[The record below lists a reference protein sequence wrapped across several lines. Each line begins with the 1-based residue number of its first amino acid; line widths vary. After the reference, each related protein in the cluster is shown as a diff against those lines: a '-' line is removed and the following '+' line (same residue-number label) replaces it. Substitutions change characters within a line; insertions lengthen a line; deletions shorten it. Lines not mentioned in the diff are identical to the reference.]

1 MEEEIDIKDL
11 MLAIWRKKWIILSVT
26 IIFFVIGLIYYIK
39 NNETE
44 DKLFG
49 SENTELSNINYVET
63 DFVFASPN
71 QNENMINQYTYKVTI
86 DSSVISNLN
95 AFATSK
101 SFLKSVLQE
110 LDVDEKIDIKD
121 VQAGINIFGSE
132 NSDIMTLVVALEDK
146 DVAQKIS
153 NKILNELTNKI
164 NKVYKIE
171 EIITVNGPTLLDKE
185 GIEEVKDEIKKS
197 INIDENNKTSNK
209 EGETS
214 GSLKKK
220 VILITIVGF
229 VLACGVV
236 VMEELFDSTVKDEEI
251 LEKATNSK
259 TLAKIPK
266 NSNDID
272 NKFNILRVNVNEC
285 KTILV
290 TSPEKMDGKSFV
302 ANNLAKAFA
311 RLGKKVVLVDLEKN
325 SSELIKKFDGRG
337 LVDYLRSKENFV
349 EKYIVETTEKNLSV
363 LLSGKDLTN
372 QTELLDSDKMKETL
386 EILGRLYDVII
397 IDSSNVLESANTL
410 TIAKKIKYTILVVSE
425 RKTSLKNVIKAKN
438 NIEDIG
444 GIIIGNVFCSSI
456 KK

>member
-11 MLAIWRKKWIILSVT
+11 MLAIWRKKWIS
-26 IIFFVIGLIYYIK
+26 LIYYIK

-63 DFVFASPN
+63 DLVFASPN

-101 SFLKSVLQE
+101 SFLKVVLQE
-110 LDVDEKIDIKD
+110 LDVDDKIDIKD

-236 VMEELFDSTVKDEEI
+236 VMEELFDGTVKDEEI

>member
-185 GIEEVKDEIKKS
+185 GIEEVKNEIKKS

-209 EGETS
+209 EDETF

-236 VMEELFDSTVKDEEI
+236 VMEELFDGTVKDEEI